1 MKLNVCKAIYEDVY
15 RDIIRIPESHR
26 YDRDKR
32 KIKEGSV
39 CKVTIGEV
47 STFAILRGYS
57 DSVEPLIFIDERLR
71 DELKVHEHDQIEVQ
85 LEQTSIIG
93 QFRWA
98 WNASE
103 PAYRVAAR
111 MAFMSVILGFIGF
124 VMGAFSL
131 LIGAFGLLLSIFK
144 L

>member
-1 MKLNVCKAIYEDVY
+1 MKLNVRKANYEDVY

-26 YDRDKR
+26 YDRNKR

-39 CKVTIGEV
+39 CKVTIDGV
-47 STFAILRGYS
+47 STFAILRGYG

-71 DELKVHEHDQIEVQ
+71 DKLKVYEHDQIEVQ
-85 LEQTSIIG
+85 LKQTSPIG

-103 PAYRVAAR
+103 TAYRVATR
-111 MAFMSVILGFIGF
+111 MALLSVILGLIGL
-124 VMGAFSL
+124 VMGVFSL
-131 LIGAFGLLLSIFK
+131 L
-144 L
+144 